1 MKTPIH
7 GAINAPFNS
16 LVHDTIYRHGVAWA
30 ARYYRSRGVPLWE
43 MLVWVH
49 SAHNSM
55 R

>member
-16 LVHDTIYRHGVAWA
+16 LVHENLHTHGVMWT
-30 ARYYRSRGVPLWE
+30 ARYYRARGVPLWE
-43 MLVWVH
+43 MLLWLH
-49 SAHNSM
+49 SAQKNL